1 MHGPLKVS
9 YRNPWA
15 QVAVIFLL
23 VWIIAGCSKEN
34 EFVEPPPPKV
44 SVAQPVQQDV
54 TNYLEFTGITQAF
67 EEAEVRARVSGF
79 LESMHFTPGTDVKKG
94 DLLFVIDPK
103 EYQAEVNAAKAEV
116 QSAKAQR
123 QWAKIELARAKKL
136 FEQKAGAEADVVKWR
151 GERDVAAAAVVR
163 AEAKLERALL
173 DLSYTQ
179 VTTPLTGRVSRN
191 FVDIGNLVG
200 ESEPTLLTTVT
211 RREPMYV
218 YFSLNERELLKVLA
232 MYRQETEEKGV
243 DPARE
248 PARKV
253 QIPLFLGLANEEG
266 YPHKGTYDF
275 AESTVDSGTATLQ
288 LRGVFPNPGN
298 PPKLL
303 PGLFTRLRM
312 PIDVHKNA
320 ILVPDRAL
328 GLDQVGRYLLVVNK
342 DKVVE
347 QRYVKIGALVEGGLR
362 VITDGLKADD
372 LVVVKGVQ
380 RAIPGAKVD
389 PQQAEPGKTSRPA
402 AKEETNGENDLSQ
415 VDKLKEKVSVLQT
428 QLSDIQSE
436 LDSSV
441 DSKTQP

>member
-1 MHGPLKVS
+1 
-9 YRNPWA
+9 
-15 QVAVIFLL
+15 VAVILLL

-54 TNYLEFTGITQAF
+54 TNYLEFTGITRAF

-79 LESMHFTPGTDVKKG
+79 LESMHFTPGTDVEKG

-103 EYQAEVNAAKAEV
+103 EYQAEVNGAKAEV

-151 GERDVAAAAVVR
+151 GERDVAEAAVVR

-173 DLSYTQ
+173 DLSYTK

-191 FVDIGNLVG
+191 FEDIGNLVG
-200 ESEPTLLTTVT
+200 EGEPTLLTTVT

-232 MYRQETEEKGV
+232 MYRQEIKEKGV
-243 DPARE
+243 DPAKE
-248 PARKV
+248 PARKA

-312 PIDVHKNA
+312 PIDVQKNA

-402 AKEETNGENDLSQ
+402 AKEETNGDNDLSQ

-428 QLSDIQSE
+428 QLSDIQAE

>member
-15 QVAVIFLL
+15 QVAVILLL
-23 VWIIAGCSKEN
+23 VWIIAGCSQEN

-54 TNYLEFTGITQAF
+54 TNYLEFTGTTRAF

-103 EYQAEVNAAKAEV
+103 EYQAEVNGAKAEV

-151 GERDVAAAAVVR
+151 GERDVAKAAVVR

-173 DLSYTQ
+173 DLSYTR

-191 FVDIGNLVG
+191 FEDIGNLVG
-200 ESEPTLLTTVT
+200 EGEPTLLTTVT

-232 MYRQETEEKGV
+232 MYRQEIEEKGV
-243 DPARE
+243 DPASE
-248 PARKV
+248 PARKA

-312 PIDVHKNA
+312 PIEVQKNA

-347 QRYVKIGALVEGGLR
+347 QRYVKIGALVEGGMR
-362 VITDGLKADD
+362 VITEGLKADD
-372 LVVVKGVQ
+372 LIVVKGVQ

-389 PQQAEPGKTSRPA
+389 PQQAEPGKANRPA
-402 AKEETNGENDLSQ
+402 AKEKTDGDNDLSQ

-436 LDSSV
+436 LDSTV

>member
-15 QVAVIFLL
+15 QVAVILLL

-54 TNYLEFTGITQAF
+54 TNYLEFTGITRAF

-79 LESMHFTPGTDVKKG
+79 LESMHFTPGTDVEKG

-103 EYQAEVNAAKAEV
+103 EYQAEVNGAKAEV

-136 FEQKAGAEADVVKWR
+136 FEQKAGAEAEVVKWR
-151 GERDVAAAAVVR
+151 GERDVAKAAVVR

-173 DLSYTQ
+173 DLSYTK

-191 FVDIGNLVG
+191 FEDIGNLVG
-200 ESEPTLLTTVT
+200 EGEPTLLTTVT

-232 MYRQETEEKGV
+232 MYRQEIKEKGV
-243 DPARE
+243 DPAKE
-248 PARKV
+248 PARKA

-312 PIDVHKNA
+312 PIDVQKNA

-347 QRYVKIGALVEGGLR
+347 QRYVKIGALVEGGMR
-362 VITDGLKADD
+362 VITDGLEADE

-389 PQQAEPGKTSRPA
+389 PQQAEPGKTSRPV
-402 AKEETNGENDLSQ
+402 AKEETDGDNDLSQ
-415 VDKLKEKVSVLQT
+415 VDKLKEKVTVLQT
-428 QLSDIQSE
+428 QLSDIQAE
-436 LDSSV
+436 LDSTV

>member
-15 QVAVIFLL
+15 QVAVILLL

-54 TNYLEFTGITQAF
+54 TNYLEFTGITKAF

-79 LESMHFTPGTDVKKG
+79 LESMHFTPGTDVEKG

-173 DLSYTQ
+173 YLSYTK

-191 FVDIGNLVG
+191 FEDIGNLVG
-200 ESEPTLLTTVT
+200 EGEPTLLTTVT

-232 MYRQETEEKGV
+232 MYRQEIEEKGV
-243 DPARE
+243 DPAKE
-248 PARKV
+248 PARKA

-428 QLSDIQSE
+428 QLSDIQAE

>member
-15 QVAVIFLL
+15 QVAVILLL

-54 TNYLEFTGITQAF
+54 TNYLEFTGITRAF

-79 LESMHFTPGTDVKKG
+79 LESMHFTPGTDVEKG

-103 EYQAEVNAAKAEV
+103 EYQAEVNGAKAEV

-136 FEQKAGAEADVVKWR
+136 FEQKAGAEAEVVKWR
-151 GERDVAAAAVVR
+151 GERDVAKAAVVR

-173 DLSYTQ
+173 DLSYTR

-191 FVDIGNLVG
+191 FEDIGNLVG
-200 ESEPTLLTTVT
+200 EGEPTLLTTVT

-232 MYRQETEEKGV
+232 MYRQEIKEKGV
-243 DPARE
+243 DPASE
-248 PARKV
+248 PARKA

-312 PIDVHKNA
+312 PIDVQKNA

-347 QRYVKIGALVEGGLR
+347 QRYVKIGALVEGGMR
-362 VITDGLKADD
+362 VITDGLEADE

-389 PQQAEPGKTSRPA
+389 PQQAEPGKTSRPVTR
-402 AKEETNGENDLSQ
+402 EETDGDNDLSQ

-428 QLSDIQSE
+428 QLSDIQAE
-436 LDSSV
+436 LDSTV

>member
-1 MHGPLKVS
+1 
-9 YRNPWA
+9 
-15 QVAVIFLL
+15 
-23 VWIIAGCSKEN
+23 
-34 EFVEPPPPKV
+34 
-44 SVAQPVQQDV
+44 
-54 TNYLEFTGITQAF
+54 
-67 EEAEVRARVSGF
+67 
-79 LESMHFTPGTDVKKG
+79 
-94 DLLFVIDPK
+94 
-103 EYQAEVNAAKAEV
+103 
-116 QSAKAQR
+116 
-123 QWAKIELARAKKL
+123 
-136 FEQKAGAEADVVKWR
+136 
-151 GERDVAAAAVVR
+151 
-163 AEAKLERALL
+163 
-173 DLSYTQ
+173 
-179 VTTPLTGRVSRN
+179 
-191 FVDIGNLVG
+191 VG
-200 ESEPTLLTTVT
+200 EGEPTLLTTVT

-218 YFSLNERELLKVLA
+218 YFSLNERKLLKVLA

-243 DPARE
+243 DPASE
-248 PARKV
+248 PARKA

-266 YPHKGTYDF
+266 YPHKGTYDFAESTVDSGTATHKGTYDF

-312 PIDVHKNA
+312 PIDVQKNA

-389 PQQAEPGKTSRPA
+389 PQQAEPGKTSRPVTR
-402 AKEETNGENDLSQ
+402 EETDGDNDLSQ

-428 QLSDIQSE
+428 QLSDIQAE

>member
-9 YRNPWA
+9 YKNLWA
-15 QVAVIFLL
+15 QVAVILLL
-23 VWIIAGCSKEN
+23 VWIIAGCGQKS

-44 SVAQPVQQDV
+44 TVAKPVQQDV
-54 TNYLEFTGITQAF
+54 TDYLEFTGTTRAF

-79 LESMHFTPGTDVKKG
+79 LESMHFTPGTDVEKG

-103 EYQAEVNAAKAEV
+103 EYQAEVNGAKAEV

-123 QWAKIELARAKKL
+123 KLAKIELARAKKL

-151 GERDVAAAAVVR
+151 GQRDVAAAAVVR

-173 DLSYTQ
+173 DLSYTK
-179 VTTPLTGRVSRN
+179 VTTPLAGRVSRN
-191 FVDIGNLVG
+191 FEDIGNLVG
-200 ESEPTLLTTVT
+200 EGEPTLLTTVT

-232 MYRQETEEKGV
+232 MYRQEIEEKGV
-243 DPARE
+243 DPASE
-248 PARKV
+248 PARKA

-298 PPKLL
+298 PAKLL

-312 PIDVHKNA
+312 PIDVKKNA
-320 ILVPDRAL
+320 LLVPDRAL

-362 VITDGLKADD
+362 VITDGLKADE

-389 PQQAEPGKTSRPA
+389 PQQAEPGKTSRPVA
-402 AKEETNGENDLSQ
+402 NEKTDGGDDLSQ

-428 QLSDIQSE
+428 QLSDIQAE

>member
-1 MHGPLKVS
+1 MHNPLRLS
-9 YRNPWA
+9 HWQTWA
-15 QVAVIFLL
+15 QVAVILLL

-79 LESMHFTPGTDVKKG
+79 LESMHFTPGTDVEKG

-173 DLSYTQ
+173 YLSYTK

-191 FVDIGNLVG
+191 FEDIGNLVG
-200 ESEPTLLTTVT
+200 EGEPTLLTTVT

-232 MYRQETEEKGV
+232 MYRQEIEEKGV
-243 DPARE
+243 DPAKE
-248 PARKV
+248 PARKA

-428 QLSDIQSE
+428 QLSDIQAE

>member
-1 MHGPLKVS
+1 
-9 YRNPWA
+9 
-15 QVAVIFLL
+15 VAVILLL

-54 TNYLEFTGITQAF
+54 TNYLEFTGITRAF

-79 LESMHFTPGTDVKKG
+79 LESMHFTPGTDVEKG

-151 GERDVAAAAVVR
+151 GERDVAEAAVVR

-173 DLSYTQ
+173 DLSYTK

-191 FVDIGNLVG
+191 FEDIGNLVG
-200 ESEPTLLTTVT
+200 EGEPTLLTTVT

-232 MYRQETEEKGV
+232 MYRQEIKEKGV
-243 DPARE
+243 DPAKE
-248 PARKV
+248 PARKA

-312 PIDVHKNA
+312 PIDVQKNA

-402 AKEETNGENDLSQ
+402 AKEETNGDNDLSQ

-428 QLSDIQSE
+428 QLSDIQAE

>member
-15 QVAVIFLL
+15 QVAVILLL
-23 VWIIAGCSKEN
+23 VWIIAGCSQES

-44 SVAQPVQQDV
+44 TVAQPVQQDV
-54 TNYLEFTGITQAF
+54 TNYLEFTGTTRAF

-79 LESMHFTPGTDVKKG
+79 LESMHFTPGTDVEKG

-103 EYQAEVNAAKAEV
+103 EYQAEVNGAKAEV

-151 GERDVAAAAVVR
+151 GERDVAKAAVVR

-173 DLSYTQ
+173 DLSYTR

-191 FVDIGNLVG
+191 FEDIGNLVG
-200 ESEPTLLTTVT
+200 EGEPTLLTTVT

-232 MYRQETEEKGV
+232 MYRQEIEEKGV
-243 DPARE
+243 DPASE
-248 PARKV
+248 PARKA

-298 PPKLL
+298 PPVLL

-312 PIDVHKNA
+312 PIEVQKNA
-320 ILVPDRAL
+320 LLVPDRAL

-389 PQQAEPGKTSRPA
+389 PQQAEPGKTSRPV
-402 AKEETNGENDLSQ
+402 AKEETDGDNDLSQ
-415 VDKLKEKVSVLQT
+415 VDKLKEKVTVLQT
-428 QLSDIQSE
+428 QLSDIQAE
-436 LDSSV
+436 LDSTV

>member
-9 YRNPWA
+9 YKNLWA
-15 QVAVIFLL
+15 QVAVILLL
-23 VWIIAGCSKEN
+23 VWIIAGCGQKS

-44 SVAQPVQQDV
+44 TVAKPVQQDV
-54 TNYLEFTGITQAF
+54 TDYLEFTGTTRAF

-79 LESMHFTPGTDVKKG
+79 LESMHFTPGTDVEKG

-103 EYQAEVNAAKAEV
+103 EYQAEVNGAKAEV

-123 QWAKIELARAKKL
+123 KLAKIELARAKKL

-151 GERDVAAAAVVR
+151 GQRDVAAAAVVR

-173 DLSYTQ
+173 DLSYTK
-179 VTTPLTGRVSRN
+179 VTTPLAGRVSRN
-191 FVDIGNLVG
+191 FEDIGNLVG
-200 ESEPTLLTTVT
+200 EGEPTLLTTVT

-232 MYRQETEEKGV
+232 MYRQEIEEKGV
-243 DPARE
+243 DPASE
-248 PARKV
+248 PARKA

-312 PIDVHKNA
+312 PIDVKKNA

-362 VITDGLKADD
+362 VITDGLKADE

-389 PQQAEPGKTSRPA
+389 PQQAEPGKTSRPVA
-402 AKEETNGENDLSQ
+402 NEKTDGGDDLSQ

-428 QLSDIQSE
+428 QLSDIQAE